1 MLQQIPRVLLRN
13 TLEEKTLRRNKCR
26 ICMKLQF
33 GQACFRQICNNAS
46 NTLRGLLAIA
56 QITALWTFHR
66 AKVPT
71 FWFRAKAPL
80 VAAGVPLPIT
90 APVMDFAVQRQF
102 RGICEPKSPNPS
114 GDGLK
119 FGARLTPAFTPLTSK
134 SAVTLNVGI
143 SRPE

>member
-66 AKVPT
+66 AKVDP
-71 FWFRAKAPL
+71 FGFSENPRWMRAAFPCRSRTSTWIL
-80 VAAGVPLPIT
+80 ACSSDSGAFVRHSSQIPSA
-90 APVMDFAVQRQF
+90 MDL
-102 RGICEPKSPNPS
+102 N
-114 GDGLK
+114 

-134 SAVTLNVGI
+134 
-143 SRPE
+143 